1 MIKKPTARSD
11 AYRTSDDSAPPLGI
25 DALRIAEVVAGM
37 LMSKARRVF
46 AAVPAKGNRQRTPM
60 EPRKRGRGFRVAG
73 TCAAILVGTSLPLV
87 AAPAPAS
94 AQALPSECVW
104 GGFFN
109 PLTTCTYNTSGKY
122 MFIVPAGVTQI
133 SATVIGG
140 LGGDG
145 GGNGTDSNGVIF
157 GKGGAG
163 ARVKADNLPVAPG
176 DTFLILVAG
185 DGTNAA
191 RTSGGGGG
199 GASEFREAARGINAI
214 SIVAAGGGGGAGS
227 ASRHGGSGGNGG
239 DALGDG
245 SGWGFGGSQGAS
257 AVGGDGGGGGSGG
270 TTTSSFDPAGQA
282 VNRVSPAGGFGGGGT
297 GGIAEA
303 GGGGGGGGGVHP
315 GEGGATE
322 ASGGGGGAG
331 SSSGGFRSSVSTAVG
346 TAPSVVITFN
356 YFFTFT
362 PPTVPPLPEPLRF
375 LCGWPFL
382 QSLCNPCGPFGLCQ

>member
-1 MIKKPTARSD
+1 MIEKPTARSD
-11 AYRTSDDSAPPLGI
+11 AYRTSDGSAPPLGI

-37 LMSKARRVF
+37 LMSKALRVF
-46 AAVPAKGNRQRTPM
+46 AAVPAKGNCPQTLM
-60 EPRKRGRGFRVAG
+60 APRKRGRGFRVAG
-73 TCAAILVGTSLPLV
+73 TCAAILVGTSMPWV

-94 AQALPSECVW
+94 AQPLPSECQW

-109 PLTTCTYNTSGKY
+109 PAVGCLYNTSGRF
-122 MFIVPAGVTQI
+122 MFTVPAGVTQI
-133 SATVIGG
+133 SATVVGG
-140 LGGDG
+140 RGGDG
-145 GGNGTDSNGVIF
+145 GGNGTDSNGDF

-176 DTFLILVAG
+176 DTFHILVAG
-185 DGTNAA
+185 DGTSAA
-191 RTSGGGGG
+191 GTSGGGGG

-227 ASRHGGSGGNGG
+227 ASRHGGGGGNGG

-245 SGWGFGGSQGAS
+245 SGRGFGGYQGAGANS
-257 AVGGDGGGGGSGG
+257 GNGGGAGAGGGGNTIFG
-270 TTTSSFDPAGQA
+270 PAGQA
-282 VNRVSPAGGFGGGGT
+282 VDQFSPAGGFGGGGT
-297 GGIAEA
+297 GGVSVA
-303 GGGGGGGGGVHP
+303 GGGGGGGGGVIP
-315 GEGGATE
+315 GDGGRTE

-331 SSSGGFRSSVSTAVG
+331 SSSGGFRSSISTAAG
-346 TAPSVVITFN
+346 AAPSVVITFN